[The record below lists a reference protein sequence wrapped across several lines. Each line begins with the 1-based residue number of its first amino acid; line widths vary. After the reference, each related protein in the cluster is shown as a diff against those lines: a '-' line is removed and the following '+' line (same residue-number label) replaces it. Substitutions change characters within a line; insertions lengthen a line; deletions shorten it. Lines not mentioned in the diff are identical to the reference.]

1 MSSLPLSTTAG
12 FLAGATHTS
21 RAILSAIHD
30 LEETNE
36 EVDSVHVEIE
46 RVAEGVETLLRLGLV
61 DDSLGV
67 VHGQSSSKTE
77 SSPKP
82 EAVEE
87 LRLRVHRTSDS
98 DGHHSHA
105 AHHERATPVQELLA
119 GSTVGNCGE

>member
-1 MSSLPLSTTAG
+1 MSSL
-12 FLAGATHTS
+12 
-21 RAILSAIHD
+21 LSALHD
-30 LEETNE
+30 HEETNE
-36 EVDSVHVEIE
+36 EVDRVCVKTD
-46 RVAEGVETLLRLGLV
+46 RVAEGVESLLRLGLV

-67 VHGQSSSKTE
+67 VHGQSTGKTE